1 LILSLYFFHFELQY
15 QVGLDQQGGEKTTM
29 KILSILLILC
39 AVLVV
44 RADDFAPFVSFAE
57 LESRGNCFP
66 DCGWNCDT
74 PTCPAICEPQ
84 CEKPQ
89 CELRCEKL
97 PETQCDI
104 RCEKPKCEVRCSRNN
119 CQSGGCPICENVCLP
134 ARCQTVC
141 TPGTPVCKPV
151 CSAPKCTWL
160 CHKPNNC
167 PKPKCN
173 LQCNNRPSPAS
184 TGCSQSQGQS
194 CCSCQSVSSMQS
206 AMEIASAVH
215 NHNTGSHPDPELLPS
230 MVEVAH
236 EIRMKS
242 SLGEAEQCC
251 PCGGGGV

>member
-1 LILSLYFFHFELQY
+1 
-15 QVGLDQQGGEKTTM
+15 M
-29 KILSILLILC
+29 KILSVLLLLC
-39 AVLVV
+39 VALVV
-44 RADDFAPFVSFAE
+44 QAEDFSPTISFAE
-57 LESRGNCFP
+57 LAAKGNCFP

-74 PTCPAICEPQ
+74 PTCPAVCEPQ

-119 CQSGGCPICENVCLP
+119 CQAGGCPVCENVCLP

-141 TPGTPVCKPV
+141 TPATPVCKPV
-151 CSAPKCTWL
+151 CSSPKCSWL
-160 CHKPNNC
+160 CHKPSNC

-173 LQCNNRPSPAS
+173 LQCNNRASPAAS
-184 TGCSQSQGQS
+184 SGCAQSQSGQS

-206 AMEIASAVH
+206 AMEIASATH
-215 NHNTGSHPDPELLPS
+215 HHITGSHPDPEMLPS

-236 EIRMKS
+236 QIRLQS

-251 PCGGGGV
+251 PCN